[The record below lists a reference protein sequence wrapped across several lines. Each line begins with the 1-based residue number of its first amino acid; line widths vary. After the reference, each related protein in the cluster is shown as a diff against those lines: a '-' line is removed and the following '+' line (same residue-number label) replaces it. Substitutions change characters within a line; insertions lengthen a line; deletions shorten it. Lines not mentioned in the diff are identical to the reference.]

1 MSKFQG
7 QTIVTEGCQISPLYS
22 NGSDTVQT
30 NNIPKGCLVYDSVG
44 KTDGRT
50 VQVTVANLSAQMIVI
65 PPHTKLASVTA
76 VQSTGQIQ
84 LKQKEDGIQVSL
96 DRVIVAQQVQSEI
109 SDLEAEKNVN
119 SSDSEKRQL
128 YTFKDGSNYRLP
140 TGLSLSLC
148 NLTIDERDEVVRL
161 IQKHDSTFS
170 RDDFD
175 VGLCSK
181 IPHKI
186 QLSDKQP
193 VRQPYRRIPPHQLS
207 EVRELL
213 QKLADQG
220 VIRQSESPYASPI
233 VLVKKKDGS
242 LRTCMCIDY
251 RQLNAKTVKDSFP
264 LPRIQESLEALKG
277 AQYFSSLDLAHGY
290 HQVTMD
296 KKSIEQTAF
305 RVPFGLYEYTRM
317 PFGLVNATGT
327 FKRVMESCLGDLNL
341 SELLIYLDD
350 ILVYSD
356 SISDQIKRLDKVLTR
371 LGEFGLKVK
380 GKKCKLF
387 QTQVSYLGHV
397 VCAEGIKVDEEQQL
411 NSN

>member
-161 IQKHDSTFS
+161 IQK
-170 RDDFD
+170 
-175 VGLCSK
+175 
-181 IPHKI
+181 PI
-186 QLSDKQP
+186 QPSQEMTLMW
-193 VRQPYRRIPPHQLS
+193 VY
-207 EVRELL
+207 
-213 QKLADQG
+213 
-220 VIRQSESPYASPI
+220 
-233 VLVKKKDGS
+233 VL
-242 LRTCMCIDY
+242 R
-251 RQLNAKTVKDSFP
+251 
-264 LPRIQESLEALKG
+264 
-277 AQYFSSLDLAHGY
+277 Y
-290 HQVTMD
+290 HT
-296 KKSIEQTAF
+296 K
-305 RVPFGLYEYTRM
+305 Y
-317 PFGLVNATGT
+317 N
-327 FKRVMESCLGDLNL
+327 
-341 SELLIYLDD
+341 
-350 ILVYSD
+350 
-356 SISDQIKRLDKVLTR
+356 
-371 LGEFGLKVK
+371 
-380 GKKCKLF
+380 
-387 QTQVSYLGHV
+387 
-397 VCAEGIKVDEEQQL
+397 
-411 NSN
+411 